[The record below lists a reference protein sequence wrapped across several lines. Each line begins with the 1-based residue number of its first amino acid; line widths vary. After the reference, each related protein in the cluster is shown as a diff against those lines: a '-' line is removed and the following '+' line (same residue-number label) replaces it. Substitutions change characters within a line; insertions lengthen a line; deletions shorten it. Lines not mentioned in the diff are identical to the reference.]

1 MPLTTNPPNFKTYEK
16 TTNAEQVWRFSR
28 PKEGGANGAGEFGGF
43 YTCGNKTCLIKQDT
57 RIALNIA
64 EFLAARIYQDTAP
77 EVSANVQLVRVN
89 EDVQVSPDGR
99 NVYLVS
105 EFIHGWDDLY
115 NAIQKFLNRKPG
127 RSKTKI
133 IETSQLVEQLIIRPN
148 ELAAFFTA
156 GNQNGNYLNF
166 GEIAATSLLIN
177 NTDINL
183 GNVGITI
190 TENDSKK
197 LAVIDY
203 GAAFRNMTAKINPHS
218 FSKYI
223 SSHTLNREGWNNFLY
238 YPESIKI
245 TSEFVSQLDKVS
257 QFDLT
262 PTLNSAFDQIKAF
275 YGIRPIV
282 EFAVRAGFCM
292 QPSESSLHMLE
303 NNAALAEQK
312 IHQIKTAALN
322 ALKQRQYDLSR
333 FSAQIKSDMC
343 VQENESSKKHDLDG
357 AFVDT
362 EGHNIT
368 FTDVVFSHVD
378 YFKEITL
385 GIEKFKFRK
394 STHKRQP
401 ALINEV
407 ETRSKYILASFFLI
421 EENKTM
427 LNNTYN
433 ITINFMEDAI
443 STIQNKRLNK
453 DAWDIILA
461 KHHIDNAKQI
471 FSDFENSKTERIL
484 ADARSI
490 LRKLEIEPS
499 ETLLREF
506 ERRKKL
512 QKAII
517 ELDQNCDQLKSLY
530 DTKQRNALLTY
541 EKETIERA
549 LEGAASYK
557 QHYKDIELKAINAI
571 DHSTFNSCV
580 RHIGNIIYLSLMTV
594 TVIGLFA
601 MAYNS
606 KSGQDL
612 LLFSGPKKDIKNLSS
627 EFNKIQDD
635 QNLDQSQIQQI

>member
-1 MPLTTNPPNFKTYEK
+1 MPIPRIFKTYEK

-43 YTCGNKTCLIKQDT
+43 YTSGSKTCLIKQDT

-64 EFLAARIYQDTAP
+64 EFLAATIYQDTVP
-77 EVSANVQLVRVN
+77 DVSANIQLVRVD
-89 EDVQVSPDGR
+89 EDVTVSPDGR

-105 EFIHGWDDLY
+105 EFINGWDDLY

-127 RSKTKI
+127 RSKIKI
-133 IETSQLVEQLIIRPN
+133 VETSQLVDQLIVRPN
-148 ELAAFFTA
+148 ELTAFFTA
-156 GNQNGNYLNF
+156 GNASGDYLNF

-183 GNVGITI
+183 GNVGITVTGDGI
-190 TENDSKK
+190 KK

-203 GAAFRNMTAKINPHS
+203 GAAFRDMTAKINPHS

-245 TSEFVSQLDKVS
+245 TSEFVFHLDRVS
-257 QFDLT
+257 RFDLA
-262 PTLNSAFDQIKAF
+262 PTLDSAFEKITEF

-282 EFAVRAGFCM
+282 EFAVRAGFCIK
-292 QPSESSLHMLE
+292 PSEQILRDLE
-303 NNAALAEQK
+303 NDEGLAGQK
-312 IHQIKTAALN
+312 IQLIKNAALN

-362 EGHNIT
+362 EGHNVT
-368 FTDVVFSHVD
+368 FTDVVFAHVD
-378 YFKEITL
+378 YFKEIAL

-394 STHKRQP
+394 STHKRNSQ
-401 ALINEV
+401 LINEV
-407 ETRSKYILASFFLI
+407 ETRSKYILASFFLV
-421 EENKTM
+421 EENKTT
-427 LNNTYN
+427 LARICN
-433 ITINFMEDAI
+433 IAINSMEEAI
-443 STIQNKRLNK
+443 NTIQNVRLNK
-453 DAWDIILA
+453 DVWDTILDER
-461 KHHIDNAKQI
+461 HLVHAKQL
-471 FSDFENSKTERIL
+471 FSEFEHSKTERMFNNVVGIL
-484 ADARSI
+484 N
-490 LRKLEIEPS
+490 KLQLEPAPTP
-499 ETLLREF
+499 TLLGELKTRE
-506 ERRKKL
+506 KL
-512 QKAII
+512 LKAII
-517 ELDQNCDQLKSLY
+517 ELDQKCDQLKSLY
-530 DTKQRNALLTY
+530 DTKQCSALLTY
-541 EKETIERA
+541 EKETIQLA

-557 QHYKDIELKAINAI
+557 QRYKEIEQRAINAI

-606 KSGQDL
+606 KNGQDL

-627 EFNKIQDD
+627 EFNKIQDE
-635 QNLDQSQIQQI
+635 QILDQGQAQQI